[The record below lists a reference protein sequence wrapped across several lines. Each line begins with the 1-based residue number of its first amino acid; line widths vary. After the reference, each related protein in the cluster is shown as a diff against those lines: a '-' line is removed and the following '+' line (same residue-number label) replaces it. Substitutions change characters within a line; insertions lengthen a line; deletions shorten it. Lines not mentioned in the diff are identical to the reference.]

1 VLELS
6 RVCDWEAMLVEL
18 RRAFEVETSG
28 DALIPSVRAPDT
40 ADVVSRFR
48 ECFVLD
54 VLGSELSEAYRW
66 LEYVNR
72 ELATLVS
79 RLRLSGF
86 TLPREFKSFREDP
99 LAHLKK
105 KIFIYVYDYARGKLG
120 AKELVRKCASAAYT
134 SLRTNMRSAYQVWG
148 FVAIL
153 NKLAERGFGI
163 HYPEHRYLTID
174 RAGKQRLGHIPP
186 NVVLFSVSRGF
197 LSFFYE
203 APRPLAWEDSRDLQ
217 VVWSFY
223 TVLRPDL
230 LVYSGKVM
238 DIVDLGSSPP
248 VRRPDALVEFKELSD
263 WYERSRDLKSY
274 LRKAPLTAEEWR
286 SKWLEGLYVG
296 LADAL
301 GIKRAELRE
310 RVREGTG
317 LRVREY
323 KLVEL
328 YVSMYRPRRAFLVAR
343 AAVPREVRSEL
354 ESYGIEVVD
363 GVGFDAE
370 KLDPVVDG
378 VESLSSFA
386 GADVVSVELPVE
398 LVRRLAKYAEEVGT
412 PSLAE
417 AIDRLL
423 STTSAKHP

>member
-1 VLELS
+1 
-6 RVCDWEAMLVEL
+6 
-18 RRAFEVETSG
+18 
-28 DALIPSVRAPDT
+28 
-40 ADVVSRFR
+40 
-48 ECFVLD
+48 
-54 VLGSELSEAYRW
+54 
-66 LEYVNR
+66 
-72 ELATLVS
+72 
-79 RLRLSGF
+79 
-86 TLPREFKSFREDP
+86 
-99 LAHLKK
+99 
-105 KIFIYVYDYARGKLG
+105 
-120 AKELVRKCASAAYT
+120 
-134 SLRTNMRSAYQVWG
+134 
-148 FVAIL
+148 
-153 NKLAERGFGI
+153 
-163 HYPEHRYLTID
+163 
-174 RAGKQRLGHIPP
+174 
-186 NVVLFSVSRGF
+186 
-197 LSFFYE
+197 
-203 APRPLAWEDSRDLQ
+203 
-217 VVWSFY
+217 VWSFY